1 MNNLVDRLMKADK
14 AKIGEMRT
22 GIFKS
27 QKLADIIGETEPVE
41 IKIHELKGR
50 RMNLLQSEQMKDNGT
65 VDFEKIYDTQLRI
78 CVEGI
83 SEPNLKDK
91 ELQQH
96 LGCSLATE
104 LCEKIFNSEVSLIA
118 DEIANLGIKINDKKT
133 ENEIKN
139 S

>member
-1 MNNLVDRLMKADK
+1 MNNLVDRLMKVDK

-22 GIFKS
+22 GVFKS

-50 RMNLLQSEQMKDNGT
+50 RMNALQSEQIKNDGT
-65 VDFEKIYDTQLRI
+65 VDFEKAYDTQLRI

-118 DEIANLGIKINDKKT
+118 DEIVNLGIKINDKKT

>member
-14 AKIGEMRT
+14 ATIGELRT
-22 GIFKS
+22 DVFYS

-41 IKIHELKGR
+41 IKIHELKAR
-50 RMNLLQSEQMKDNGT
+50 RMQAIQSDQIKNNGD
-65 VDFEKIYDTQLRI
+65 VDFEKVYDAQLRM

-91 ELQQH
+91 ELQKH
-96 LGCSLATE
+96 FGCSLATE
-104 LCEKIFNSEVSLIA
+104 LCEKLFNSEAALIGDA
-118 DEIANLGIKINDKKT
+118 IANLGIKINDKKT
-133 ENEIKN
+133 EDEIKN

>member
-22 GIFKS
+22 GVFKS

-50 RMNLLQSEQMKDNGT
+50 RMNALQSEQIKNDGT
-65 VDFEKIYDTQLRI
+65 VDFEKAYDTQLRI

-118 DEIANLGIKINDKKT
+118 DDIANLGIKINDKKT
-133 ENEIKN
+133 ENKIKN

>member
-91 ELQQH
+91 ELQKH

-118 DEIANLGIKINDKKT
+118 DEITNLGIKINDKKT
-133 ENEIKN
+133 EDEIKN

>member
-1 MNNLVDRLMKADK
+1 MNNLVDRLMEADK
-14 AKIGEMRT
+14 AKAGEMRT
-22 GIFKS
+22 GVFKS
-27 QKLADIIGETEPVE
+27 QKLAELLGETEPVE

-50 RMNLLQSEQMKDNGT
+50 RMNAIQSEQIKGNGEI
-65 VDFEKIYDTQLRI
+65 DFEKAYDAQLRI

-91 ELQQH
+91 KLQEH
-96 LGCSLATE
+96 FDCSLATE

-118 DEIANLGIKINDKKT
+118 DEITNLGIKINDKKT

>member
-1 MNNLVDRLMKADK
+1 MNNLVDRLMKVDK

-22 GIFKS
+22 GVFKS

-50 RMNLLQSEQMKDNGT
+50 RMNALQSEQIKNDGT
-65 VDFEKIYDTQLRI
+65 VDFGKAYDTQLRI

-118 DEIANLGIKINDKKT
+118 DEIVSLGIKINDKET

>member
-1 MNNLVDRLMKADK
+1 MNNLVDRLMKVDK

-22 GIFKS
+22 GAFKS

-50 RMNLLQSEQMKDNGT
+50 RMNALQSEQIKNDGT
-65 VDFEKIYDTQLRI
+65 VDFEKAYDTQLRI

-118 DEIANLGIKINDKKT
+118 DEIVSLGIKINDKET

>member
-14 AKIGEMRT
+14 AKAGEMRT
-22 GIFKS
+22 GEFKS
-27 QKLADIIGETEPVE
+27 QKLAELLGETEPVE

-50 RMNLLQSEQMKDNGT
+50 RMNAIQSEQIKGNGEI
-65 VDFEKIYDTQLRI
+65 DFEKAYDAQLRI

-91 ELQQH
+91 KLQEH
-96 LGCSLATE
+96 FECSLATE

-118 DEIANLGIKINDKKT
+118 DEITNLGIKINDKKT

>member
-22 GIFKS
+22 GVFKS
-27 QKLADIIGETEPVE
+27 QKIADIIGETEPVE

-50 RMNLLQSEQMKDNGT
+50 RMNALQSEQMKDDGT
-65 VDFEKIYDTQLRI
+65 VDFEKTYDAQLRI

-118 DEIANLGIKINDKKT
+118 DEIVSLGIKINDKKT

>member
-1 MNNLVDRLMKADK
+1 MNNLVDRLMKVDK

-22 GIFKS
+22 GVFKS

-50 RMNLLQSEQMKDNGT
+50 RMNALQSEQIKDDGT
-65 VDFEKIYDTQLRI
+65 VDFEKTYDTQLRI

-118 DEIANLGIKINDKKT
+118 DDIANLGIKINDKKT

>member
-1 MNNLVDRLMKADK
+1 MNNLVDRLMKVDK

-22 GIFKS
+22 GVFKS

-50 RMNLLQSEQMKDNGT
+50 RMNALQSEQIKNDGT
-65 VDFEKIYDTQLRI
+65 VDFEKAYDTQLRI

-104 LCEKIFNSEVSLIA
+104 LCEKIFNSEASLIA

-133 ENEIKN
+133 ENKIKN

>member
-22 GIFKS
+22 GVFKS

-50 RMNLLQSEQMKDNGT
+50 RMNALQSEQIKNNGE
-65 VDFEKIYDTQLRI
+65 VDFEKVYDTQLRI

-118 DEIANLGIKINDKKT
+118 DDIANLGIKINDKKT
-133 ENEIKN
+133 ENKIKN

>member
-14 AKIGEMRT
+14 AKAGEMRT
-22 GIFKS
+22 GVFKS
-27 QKLADIIGETEPVE
+27 QKLAELLGEKEPVE

-50 RMNLLQSEQMKDNGT
+50 RLHALQSEQMKDSGGI
-65 VDFEKIYDTQLRI
+65 DFGKVYDAQLRI

-91 ELQQH
+91 ELQEYF
-96 LGCSLATE
+96 GCSLATE

-118 DEIANLGIKINDKKT
+118 DEITNLGIQINDKKT
-133 ENEIKN
+133 EDEIKN

>member
-1 MNNLVDRLMKADK
+1 MNNLVDRLMKVDK

-22 GIFKS
+22 GVFKS

-50 RMNLLQSEQMKDNGT
+50 RMNALQSEQIKNDGT
-65 VDFEKIYDTQLRI
+65 VDFEKAYDTQLRI

-118 DEIANLGIKINDKKT
+118 DEIVSLGIKINDKET

>member
-1 MNNLVDRLMKADK
+1 MNNLVDRLMKVDK

-22 GIFKS
+22 GVFKS

-50 RMNLLQSEQMKDNGT
+50 RMNALQSEQIKDDGT
-65 VDFEKIYDTQLRI
+65 VDFEKTYDTQLRI

-118 DEIANLGIKINDKKT
+118 DDIANLGIKINDKKT
-133 ENEIKN
+133 ENKIKN

>member
-1 MNNLVDRLMKADK
+1 MNNLVDRLMKVDK

-22 GIFKS
+22 GVFKS

-50 RMNLLQSEQMKDNGT
+50 RMNALQSEQIKDDGT
-65 VDFEKIYDTQLRI
+65 IDFEKAYDTQLRI

-104 LCEKIFNSEVSLIA
+104 LCEKIFNSEISLIA
-118 DEIANLGIKINDKKT
+118 DEIVNLGIKINDKET

>member
-1 MNNLVDRLMKADK
+1 MNNLVDRLMKVDK

-22 GIFKS
+22 GVFKS

-50 RMNLLQSEQMKDNGT
+50 RMNALQSEQIKDNGT
-65 VDFEKIYDTQLRI
+65 VDFEKAYDTQLRI

-118 DEIANLGIKINDKKT
+118 DEIVSLGIKINDKET

>member
-1 MNNLVDRLMKADK
+1 MNNLVDRLMEADK
-14 AKIGEMRT
+14 AKAGEMRT
-22 GIFKS
+22 GVFKS
-27 QKLADIIGETEPVE
+27 QKLAELLGEKEPVE

-50 RMNLLQSEQMKDNGT
+50 RMNAIQSEQIKGNGEI
-65 VDFEKIYDTQLRI
+65 DFEKAYDAQLRI

-91 ELQQH
+91 ELQGH
-96 LGCSLATE
+96 FECSLATE

-118 DEIANLGIKINDKKT
+118 DEITNLGIKINDKKT

>member
-1 MNNLVDRLMKADK
+1 MNNLVDRLMKVDK
-14 AKIGEMRT
+14 AKIGEMRA
-22 GIFKS
+22 GVFKS
-27 QKLADIIGETEPVE
+27 QKLADIIGETQPVE

-50 RMNLLQSEQMKDNGT
+50 RMNALQSEQIKNDGT
-65 VDFEKIYDTQLRI
+65 VDFEKAYDTQLRI

>member
-14 AKIGEMRT
+14 AKAGEMRT
-22 GIFKS
+22 GVFKS

-50 RMNLLQSEQMKDNGT
+50 RMNALQSEHIKDDGT
-65 VDFEKIYDTQLRI
+65 VDFEKTYDTQLRI

-91 ELQQH
+91 ELQEH
-96 LGCSLATE
+96 FECSLATE
-104 LCEKIFNSEVSLIA
+104 LCEKIFNSEVPLIT

-139 S
+139 L

>member
-1 MNNLVDRLMKADK
+1 MNNLVDRLMKVDK
-14 AKIGEMRT
+14 AKAGEMRT
-22 GIFKS
+22 GVFKS
-27 QKLADIIGETEPVE
+27 QKLAELLGEKEPVE

-50 RMNLLQSEQMKDNGT
+50 RMNAIQSEQIKGNGEI
-65 VDFEKIYDTQLRI
+65 DFEKAYDAQLRI

-91 ELQQH
+91 ELQGH
-96 LGCSLATE
+96 FECSLATE

-118 DEIANLGIKINDKKT
+118 DEITNLGIQINDKKT
-133 ENEIKN
+133 EDEIKN

>member
-14 AKIGEMRT
+14 AKAGEMRM
-22 GIFKS
+22 GVFKS
-27 QKLADIIGETEPVE
+27 QKLAELLGETEPVE

-50 RMNLLQSEQMKDNGT
+50 RMNAIQSEQIKGNGEI
-65 VDFEKIYDTQLRI
+65 DFEKAYDAQLRI

-91 ELQQH
+91 ELQEH
-96 LGCSLATE
+96 FECSLATE

-118 DEIANLGIKINDKKT
+118 DEITNLGIQINDKKT
-133 ENEIKN
+133 EDEIKN

>member
-14 AKIGEMRT
+14 AKIEEMRT
-22 GIFKS
+22 DVFRS

-41 IKIHELKGR
+41 IKIHELKAR
-50 RMNLLQSEQMKDNGT
+50 RMQAIQSDQIKKNGD
-65 VDFEKIYDTQLRI
+65 VDFEKVYDAQLRI

-91 ELQQH
+91 ELQEH
-96 LGCSLATE
+96 FGCSLATE
-104 LCEKIFNSEVSLIA
+104 LCEKLFNSEATLISDAIA
-118 DEIANLGIKINDKKT
+118 DLGIKINDKKT
-133 ENEIKN
+133 EDEIKN

>member
-14 AKIGEMRT
+14 AKAGEMRT
-22 GIFKS
+22 GEFKS
-27 QKLADIIGETEPVE
+27 QKLAELLGETEPVE

-50 RMNLLQSEQMKDNGT
+50 RMNAIQSEQIKGNGEI
-65 VDFEKIYDTQLRI
+65 DFEKAYDAQLRI

-91 ELQQH
+91 ELQEYF
-96 LGCSLATE
+96 GCSLATE

-118 DEIANLGIKINDKKT
+118 DEITNLGIKINDKKT

>member
-91 ELQQH
+91 ELQKH

-118 DEIANLGIKINDKKT
+118 DEITNLGIKINDKKT
-133 ENEIKN
+133 EDKIKN

>member
-1 MNNLVDRLMKADK
+1 MNNLVDRLMKVDK

-22 GIFKS
+22 GVFKS
-27 QKLADIIGETEPVE
+27 QKIADIIGETEPVE

-50 RMNLLQSEQMKDNGT
+50 RMNALQSEQIKNDGT
-65 VDFEKIYDTQLRI
+65 VDFEKAYDTQLRI

-118 DEIANLGIKINDKKT
+118 DEIVNLGIKINDKKT

>member
-1 MNNLVDRLMKADK
+1 MNNLVDRLMKVDK

-22 GIFKS
+22 GVFKS

-50 RMNLLQSEQMKDNGT
+50 RMNALQSEQIKNDGT
-65 VDFEKIYDTQLRI
+65 VDFEKAYDTQLRI

-118 DEIANLGIKINDKKT
+118 DDIANLGIKINDKKT

>member
-14 AKIGEMRT
+14 AKLEEMRT
-22 GIFKS
+22 GVFKS

-50 RMNLLQSEQMKDNGT
+50 RMNALQSEQIKNNGE
-65 VDFEKIYDTQLRI
+65 VDFGKVYDTQLRI

-118 DEIANLGIKINDKKT
+118 DEISNLGIKINDKKT

>member
-22 GIFKS
+22 GVFKS

-50 RMNLLQSEQMKDNGT
+50 RMNALQSEQIKNDGT
-65 VDFEKIYDTQLRI
+65 VDFEKAYDTQLRI

-118 DEIANLGIKINDKKT
+118 DEIVSLGIKINDKET

>member
-14 AKIGEMRT
+14 AKLGEMRT
-22 GIFKS
+22 GVFKS

-50 RMNLLQSEQMKDNGT
+50 RMNALQSEQIKNNGE
-65 VDFEKIYDTQLRI
+65 VDFEKVYDTQLRI

-118 DEIANLGIKINDKKT
+118 DEISNLGIKINDKKT